1 MTVNEIVFNDL
12 PFSPK
17 ANEVFYIENGY
28 DEAANNFIRLNY
40 AGVKAMF
47 AGMGMDFCYLPYL
60 MRRRDIEARMR
71 YYAPY
76 LSPGPLTAE
85 VGSNVL
91 VPYVADEETRRGLKP
106 SLVFG
111 GRMGGDGE
119 ARFGRLELGD
129 VDLTG
134 TDAIEVLKQATEER
148 LKAMWR
154 DEACFAEMTNFS
166 KTWEEAEDDNSDGTM
181 ERASA
186 TAPFYDVCDEERD
199 GEAYFELDAA
209 GAGKG
214 MWDRLFRRGG
224 RGGVG
229 CSQNLKGDDGI
240 DTTEGGLADGQS
252 LVETERVLQEL
263 RQAVR
268 KLRLEG
274 VSLVAIHEFID
285 KQEPLSRLK
294 ITPDYRIFLPDYNNM
309 EIEMGA
315 LPKAVYLL
323 YLRHPEGIVCKH
335 LQDHYSELLDIYSRL
350 RPYTDEARRCLT
362 ITKVVNPLGNA
373 LNENIARIRKAF
385 VEKFDEHLASNYIVT
400 GERGERY
407 AIRLDRTLVEGEG
420 WGERFVL
427 SGLKS
432 PGGA

>member
-1 MTVNEIVFNDL
+1 MAANEILFKDL

-17 ANEVFYIENGY
+17 VGEVFYVERDY
-28 DEAANNFIRLNY
+28 DEEANNFIRRNY

-47 AGMGMDFCYLPYL
+47 ARMGMDFCYLPYL
-60 MRRRDIEARMR
+60 MKKHDIEAKMR

-91 VPYVADEETRRGLKP
+91 VPYISDDETRQSLRP

-111 GRMGGDGE
+111 GRMGRGDGE
-119 ARFGRLELGD
+119 TRFGLLGLGE
-129 VDLTG
+129 VDLTA
-134 TDAIEVLKQATEER
+134 TDAIGQLKHATEER

-166 KTWEEAEDDNSDGTM
+166 KTWEETEDDNSDGTM
-181 ERASA
+181 ERESA
-186 TAPFYDVCDEERD
+186 TAPFYDVCEEERD
-199 GEAYFELDAA
+199 GGVYFELDIA

-214 MWDRLFRRGG
+214 MWDRLFRRFG
-224 RGGVG
+224 RNENV
-229 CSQNLKGDDGI
+229 CSQTQKGDD
-240 DTTEGGLADGQS
+240 DTPTAEDDLADGGG
-252 LVETERVLQEL
+252 LVETEKVLREL
-263 RQAVR
+263 RLAVR

-294 ITPDYRIFLPDYNNM
+294 IAPDYRIFLPDYNNM

-315 LPKAVYLL
+315 LPKALYLL

-335 LQDHYSELLDIYSRL
+335 MQDHYGELLDIYSRL

-385 VEKFDEHLASNYIVT
+385 VEKFDEHLATNYIVT

-407 AIRLDRTLVEGEG
+407 AIRLDRALVEGDEVKG
-420 WGERFVL
+420 
-427 SGLKS
+427 
-432 PGGA
+432 